1 VPSVCDLL
9 FVIAHAASNC
19 SWAFVADMSSTS
31 LGSTPV
37 SSTVSIG
44 GLSRLDKIKRM
55 FLTAVSTTDSDGSLS
70 CVGADSSAPA
80 SAASFSP
87 VTAAMWAA
95 ASDSAA
101 SSVTEISTSIPCRVQ
116 IWRPMGT
123 GPPVARMW
131 TGWNPV
137 EPPSSSSSFCSG
149 SNCALRTQRWLGT
162 WRYRCSPVFGL
173 S

>member
-1 VPSVCDLL
+1 
-9 FVIAHAASNC
+9 
-19 SWAFVADMSSTS
+19 MSSTS

-44 GLSRLDKIKRM
+44 GLTGLERMTRM

-123 GPPVARMW
+123 GPSVARMW
-131 TGWNPV
+131 TGWNVVASPA
-137 EPPSSSSSFCSG
+137 PSSSSSFCSG

-162 WRYRCSPVFGL
+162 WRYRCRPDFAL